1 MALDRLEKINLLKVL
16 RSTKTTDFYLNDI
29 LAVVKQRK
37 GINEEIFKFLI
48 ENSTEKINNKTIT
61 IKFLEKSIKL
71 INTFLHYAL
80 FEEHMPID
88 EDLLALLD
96 NFTEVYS
103 TYLDGVSK
111 KLTPEL
117 KGTIKNFE
125 LHIDNIKKAYAV
137 ALEKCAQK
145 ESELEQQEGDIFETT
160 EVEEIDTKDEEIDT
174 KDEELQK
181 LESLLKDKE
190 KDLTKKDK
198 IIGGLKD
205 DKAKMN
211 EELTALRAEVGQLQK
226 EKISLEKDAN
236 ANKKALEDLNKQIE
250 QTVQRKDELFE
261 KYEKT
266 HEELKEKKAT
276 LADIQQQETAIAN
289 EEKERLKIE
298 HTILECLC
306 KNKMTLEEITKYLL
320 SKKHNVTERDVYKI
334 IQKINERIN
343 VTRRDFALPPQ
354 YMVGKPEFVTNGV
367 FDFSDFYS
375 DKSCDLLFISDI
387 HFEEASEEV
396 KKAYDAVYNYATGKN
411 IKVVFNT
418 GDLFGSSLAM
428 QTGVSPERITTSLNI
443 IESFADNVPYD
454 KNVYQAV
461 LGGNHDKKIF
471 SYGLEPLSLL
481 QKMREDIIPLGYD
494 HCQVIVG
501 GAKSILGLHHPQRRF
516 PETIAETGY
525 NVASLVNYISTYCGN
540 QKIARDANYVNFLGH
555 LHRSM
560 MDLDNSLVLVP
571 SLLRD
576 RYFNGAWHIKIYFDG
591 KRNIDSMVFIP
602 LILEQDKLL
611 ATSEIPYRKS
621 LKK

>member
-1 MALDRLEKINLLKVL
+1 MALDRLEKVNLLKVL

-29 LAVVKQRK
+29 LAVLKQRK

-71 INTFLHYAL
+71 INTFLHYAV
-80 FEEHMPID
+80 FEEHMPVD
-88 EDLLALLD
+88 DDLLALLD
-96 NFTEVYS
+96 SFTEVYS

-111 KLTPEL
+111 KVTPEL
-117 KGTIKNFE
+117 KDTVENFE
-125 LHIDNIKKAYAV
+125 LHINTIKNAYAV
-137 ALEKCAQK
+137 ALEKELQK
-145 ESELEQQEGDIFETT
+145 ESEPKQQEGNIFETT
-160 EVEEIDTKDEEIDT
+160 EVEDVETEEIEA

-198 IIGGLKD
+198 IIGDLKD

-211 EELTALRAEVGQLQK
+211 EELTALRSEVGQLQK
-226 EKISLEKDAN
+226 EKKSLEKDAN
-236 ANKKALEDLNKQIE
+236 ANKKALDDLNKQIE
-250 QTVQRKDELFE
+250 QTAQKKDELFD

-266 HEELKEKKAT
+266 REELKEKKAT

-298 HTILECLC
+298 YTILECLC

-334 IQKINERIN
+334 IQKINEKIN
-343 VTRRDFALPPQ
+343 VTRRDLALPPQ

-367 FDFSDFYS
+367 FDFSNFYS

-396 KKAYDAVYNYATGKN
+396 KNAYDAVYNYATAKN

-471 SYGLEPLSLL
+471 SYGLEPLGLL

-501 GAKSILGLHHPQRRF
+501 GANSILGLHHPQRRF
-516 PETIAETGY
+516 PETIDETGY

-576 RYFNGAWHIKIYFDG
+576 RYFNGAWHIKIYFDD

-611 ATSEIPYRKS
+611 ATSEIPYRKN

>member
-117 KGTIKNFE
+117 KDTIKNFE

-160 EVEEIDTKDEEIDT
+160 EVEEIDT

-236 ANKKALEDLNKQIE
+236 ANKKALEDLNEQIE
-250 QTVQRKDELFE
+250 QIVQRKDELFE

-266 HEELKEKKAT
+266 YEELKEKKAT

-354 YMVGKPEFVTNGV
+354 YMVRKPEFVTNGV

-471 SYGLEPLSLL
+471 SYGLEPLGLL